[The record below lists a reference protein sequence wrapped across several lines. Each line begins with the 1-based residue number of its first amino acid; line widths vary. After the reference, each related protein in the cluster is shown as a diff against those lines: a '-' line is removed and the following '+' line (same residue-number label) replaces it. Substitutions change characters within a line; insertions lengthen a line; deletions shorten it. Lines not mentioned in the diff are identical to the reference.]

1 MNIYKNISDKVKQ
14 PYAYLVKNLQD
25 NEIEI
30 FKLKNEIKKKDN
42 QINKLNK
49 ENEIYQEKIN
59 NLSND
64 LKTIVNNRQKLYD
77 LENVINSYMNNNSVD
92 NTNENSMNVFN
103 NNNNNNE
110 TSNFKSSY
118 FNNSQ
123 QFPERDTNS
132 QKIPNWYLS
141 LKSKKLQ

>member
-1 MNIYKNISDKVKQ
+1 
-14 PYAYLVKNLQD
+14 
-25 NEIEI
+25 
-30 FKLKNEIKKKDN
+30 
-42 QINKLNK
+42 
-49 ENEIYQEKIN
+49 
-59 NLSND
+59 
-64 LKTIVNNRQKLYD
+64 
-77 LENVINSYMNNNSVD
+77 MNNNSVD